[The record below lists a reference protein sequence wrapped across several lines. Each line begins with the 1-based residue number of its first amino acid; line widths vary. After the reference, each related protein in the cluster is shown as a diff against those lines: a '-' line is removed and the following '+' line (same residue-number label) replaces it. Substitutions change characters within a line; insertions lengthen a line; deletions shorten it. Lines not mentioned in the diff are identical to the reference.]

1 MMSRKNTFFFV
12 MYGLI
17 MSLFIGIV
25 SFVFLLL
32 QGGLTEILWET
43 IPNELVLNR
52 WYFLVM
58 CLVGGL
64 AVGLVRKKW
73 GNLPVTAHR
82 TMTQLKQHRTLDYR
96 LIWHSLGIALII
108 LSFGAGV
115 GPEAALLSGI
125 ISLSVWQSDK
135 LRYYYFNQKQL
146 ARLTKKERLLRMM
159 NPRDYLQKYDPVLAP
174 NKGKLLA
181 KKRLF
186 NTLFIINGTAAFSLL
201 MKVTSQPSFVSKM
214 GESAFEW
221 QDVWL
226 ILPLLLIGMFFSR
239 LYDKASH
246 QLEYG
251 LHRLLPSVII
261 RALFGSIVIF
271 GVSQLYP
278 NLLFSGQTSMSLLA
292 SIGRKETVATLLLL
306 AMIKLLFLQ
315 ICLHTGWVGG
325 DIFPVVFS
333 SMIIGFAVSGLLPQ
347 FDALFIVA
355 VTGASVAISVLK
367 SPILVG
373 LFMMLFFPLNL
384 APVIGLTAL
393 SYLAVD
399 KIIK

>member
-1 MMSRKNTFFFV
+1 MSRKNTFFFV
-12 MYGLI
+12 VYGLI
-17 MSLFIGIV
+17 MSLFIGLI

-32 QGGLTEILWET
+32 QSSLTEALWET

-64 AVGLVRKKW
+64 VVGLVRKKW

-82 TMTQLKQHRTLDYR
+82 TLTQLKEHRTLDYR

-115 GPEAALLSGI
+115 GPEAALLSGV

-146 ARLTKKERLLRMM
+146 SRLTRKERLLRML

-174 NKGKLLA
+174 NKGRLLT
-181 KKRLF
+181 KKWLF
-186 NTLFIINGTAAFSLL
+186 NIVFIINGVGAFSLL
-201 MKVTSQPSFVSKM
+201 MTATSQPSFVSKM
-214 GESAFEW
+214 GESVVDW
-221 QDVWL
+221 QDIWL
-226 ILPLLLIGMFFSR
+226 ILPLLLVGMFFSR
-239 LYDKASH
+239 LYDKLSEG
-246 QLEYG
+246 LEYR
-251 LHRLLPSVII
+251 LHRLFPSVMI
-261 RALFGSIVIF
+261 RALFGSVVIF
-271 GVSQLYP
+271 SVSQWYP
-278 NLLFSGQTSMSLLA
+278 NLLFSGQNSMSLLA
-292 SIGRKETVATLLLL
+292 SMGRKETVGTLLLL
-306 AMIKLLFLQ
+306 AMIKLLFLNL
-315 ICLHTGWVGG
+315 CLHTGWVGG

-333 SMIIGFAVSGLLPQ
+333 SMIIGFAVAGLLPQ
-347 FDALFIVA
+347 FDPLFVVA
-355 VTGASVAISVLK
+355 VTGVSLAVSVLK

-393 SYLAVD
+393 SYVAVG